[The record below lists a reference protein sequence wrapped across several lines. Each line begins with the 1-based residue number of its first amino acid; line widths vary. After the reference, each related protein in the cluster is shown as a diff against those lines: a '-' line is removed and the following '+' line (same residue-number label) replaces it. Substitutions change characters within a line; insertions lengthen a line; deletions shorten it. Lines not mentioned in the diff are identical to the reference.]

1 MGDERIAKQ
10 VYKGRVNK
18 RRNEGR
24 PIKNIMAECCVK
36 VPG

>member
-18 RRNEGR
+18 RRRKGG
-24 PIKNIMAECCVK
+24 PKKIMAECCAK
-36 VPG
+36 VFGE